1 MINVMLI
8 DDHNIVRMGLR
19 MAFQLT
25 PDITVLSEAENQKQA
40 LARLKTEKP
49 DIILL
54 DIRMPDSTGIDLL
67 KLLRTEYPSIKVIM
81 LTMSDTE
88 EDIYQALQ
96 LGASGYIMKSAQPD
110 SIIEAVRA
118 VQSGKRVFPKNIL
131 QQIERREHQQGLSSR
146 QLEVLTLMAKGL
158 SNKEISDTTRLS
170 EKTIRF
176 YNTIIFEKLGASN
189 RTEAVKT
196 ALQRG
201 IIKMA

>member
-25 PDITVLSEAENQKQA
+25 PDINVLCEAENQKQA
-40 LARLKTEKP
+40 LAKLKVEKP
-49 DIILL
+49 DLILL
-54 DIRMPDSTGIDLL
+54 DIRMPESTGIELL
-67 KLLRTEYPSIKVIM
+67 KRLRVDYPSIKVIM

-88 EDIYQALQ
+88 EDIYQALH
-96 LGASGYIMKSAQPD
+96 LGASGYMMKSAQPD
-110 SIIEAVRA
+110 AIIEAIRL
-118 VQSGKRVFPKNIL
+118 VQSGKTVFPKNIL

-146 QLEVLTLMAKGL
+146 QMEVLTLMAKGL

-176 YNTIIFEKLGASN
+176 YNTIIFEKLEATN

>member
-25 PDITVLSEAENQKQA
+25 PDITVLSEAENQRQA
-40 LARLKTEKP
+40 LARLKTETP

-54 DIRMPDSTGIDLL
+54 VIQIPDSTGIDLL

-88 EDIYQALQ
+88 EDIYQALH

-110 SIIEAVRA
+110 
-118 VQSGKRVFPKNIL
+118 
-131 QQIERREHQQGLSSR
+131 
-146 QLEVLTLMAKGL
+146 
-158 SNKEISDTTRLS
+158 
-170 EKTIRF
+170 
-176 YNTIIFEKLGASN
+176 TIIFEKLGATN

-201 IIKMA
+201 IINLV

>member
-67 KLLRTEYPSIKVIM
+67 KLLRTEYPAIKVIM

-88 EDIYQALQ
+88 EDIYQAFH

-110 SIIEAVRA
+110 TIIEAVRA
-118 VQSGKRVFPKNIL
+118 VQSGKTVFPKNIL
-131 QQIERREHQQGLSSR
+131 QQIEQREHQQGLSSR

-176 YNTIIFEKLGASN
+176 YNTIIFDKLGATN

-201 IIKMA
+201 IINLV

>member
-25 PDITVLSEAENQKQA
+25 PDIAVLCEAESEKQA

-67 KLLRTEYPSIKVIM
+67 RLLRTEHPAIHVIM

-88 EDIYQALQ
+88 EDIYQAFH

-110 SIIEAVRA
+110 TIIDAVRA
-118 VQSGKRVFPKNIL
+118 VQNGKTVFPKNIL
-131 QQIERREHQQGLSSR
+131 QQIEQREHQQGLSSR

-176 YNTIIFEKLGASN
+176 YNTIIFEKLGATN

-201 IIKMA
+201 IIKMS

>member
-25 PDITVLSEAENQKQA
+25 PDITVLAEAESQKQA
-40 LARLKTEKP
+40 LFRLKTEKP

-88 EDIYQALQ
+88 EDIYQAFH

-110 SIIEAVRA
+110 TIIEAVRT
-118 VQSGKRVFPKNIL
+118 VQSGKTVFPKNIL
-131 QQIERREHQQGLSSR
+131 QQIEQREHQQGLSSR

-176 YNTIIFEKLGASN
+176 YNTIIFEKLGATN

>member
-25 PDITVLSEAENQKQA
+25 PDINVLCEAENPKQA
-40 LARLKTEKP
+40 LAKLKIEKP

-54 DIRMPDSTGIDLL
+54 DIRMPESTGIELL
-67 KLLRTEYPSIKVIM
+67 KRLRVDYPSIKVIM

-88 EDIYQALQ
+88 EDIYQALH
-96 LGASGYIMKSAQPD
+96 LGASGYMMKSAQPD
-110 SIIEAVRA
+110 AIIEAIRL
-118 VQSGKRVFPKNIL
+118 VQSGKTVFPKNIL
-131 QQIERREHQQGLSSR
+131 QQLERRENQQGLSSR
-146 QLEVLTLMAKGL
+146 QMEVLTLMAKGL

-176 YNTIIFEKLGASN
+176 YNTIIFDKLSATN
-189 RTEAVKT
+189 RTEAVKI
-196 ALQRG
+196 AIHRG
-201 IIKMA
+201 IIKLA

>member
-25 PDITVLSEAENQKQA
+25 PDITVLCEADNQKQA
-40 LARLKTEKP
+40 FARLKTEKP

-67 KLLRTEYPSIKVIM
+67 KLLRTEYPAIKVIM

-88 EDIYQALQ
+88 EDIYQAFH

-118 VQSGKRVFPKNIL
+118 VQSGKTVFPKNIL
-131 QQIERREHQQGLSSR
+131 QQIEQREHQQGLSSR

-176 YNTIIFEKLGASN
+176 YNTIIFEKLGATN

-201 IIKMA
+201 IVNLA